1 MRKKFLLPLI
11 LWATMLVLFSCQKE
25 FENQNTNN
33 NQGELISKVNGWL
46 DKQKSPTQPNKAANI
61 DLLKENLN
69 FTELKFEDLNQSEK
83 FLIIPVNEDYETK
96 KNIDKKTVLV
106 LLLVMDKSTN
116 IIRGNLVLYSPEDN
130 HRLNEIPENTFF
142 KMYNNKSLECNGLF
156 NFLSVTGRKMYQ
168 REYKD
173 GKLHSFGYVK
183 ASNKKPDEASN
194 QAVARTETDCT
205 HYYYILTWWIDGVPV
220 YQEAIYLGSI
230 CAGGCDDPMNQT
242 LCPDDGGG
250 GGGGNGDGVEY
261 DACISAAVSGF
272 QSEANGTQAVSET
285 IGFDISIINEVTKN
299 KNPKWRI
306 LKGWSGWDLESQEVG
321 VIKLID
327 EQTNQWAWKSL
338 THGLISMVGSPPPG
352 VSVEYNQG
360 VGTPSFTSETAE
372 ATIVLYGGMS
382 LNFNVTYRLLC
393 NCPNL
398 PLVGQIPPVIRPYN
412 STAIWNSK
420 PI

>member
-1 MRKKFLLPLI
+1 MRKTFFLHPV
-11 LWATMLVLFSCQKE
+11 LWAAMVVLFSCQKE
-25 FENQNTNN
+25 IEKTNSN
-33 NQGELISKVNGWL
+33 DQLTKKVNSWL
-46 DKQKSPTQPNKAANI
+46 DNQKSPSQPNKAANI

-69 FTELKFEDLNQSEK
+69 FSEQRFEELNQNER
-83 FLIIPVNEDYETK
+83 FLVIPVNEGYEIK

-130 HRLNEIPENTFF
+130 QRLNNVPNYTFS
-142 KMYNNKSLECNGLF
+142 KMYNNKNLDCNGLF
-156 NFLSVTGRKMYQ
+156 NFLSVTGRRMYQ

-173 GKLHSFGYVK
+173 GKLRSFGYVK
-183 ASNKKPDEASN
+183 SSNKPDEASN

-250 GGGGNGDGVEY
+250 GGGGSGDGVEY
-261 DACISAAVSGF
+261 DACLSAAVSGF
-272 QSEANGTQAVSET
+272 QSEANGAQTVSET
-285 IGFDISIINEVTKN
+285 KGFDISIINEITKY

-306 LKGWSGWDLESQEVG
+306 LKGWSGWNLESQEIG
-321 VIKLID
+321 VIKLIN

-338 THGLISMVGSPPPG
+338 THGSISMVGSPPPG
-352 VSVEYNQG
+352 VSIEYNQG
-360 VGTPSFTSETAE
+360 VGTPSFTPETAA

-382 LNFNVTYRLLC
+382 LNYNVTYRLLC
-393 NCPNL
+393 DCPNL
-398 PLVGQIPPVIRPYN
+398 PFVNLIPPIIRSFT
-412 STAIWNSK
+412 STAIWDAN

>member
-1 MRKKFLLPLI
+1 
-11 LWATMLVLFSCQKE
+11 MLVLFSCQKE

-142 KMYNNKSLECNGLF
+142 EMYNNKSLECNGLF

-220 YQEAIYLGSI
+220 HQEAIYLGSI
-230 CAGGCDDPMNQT
+230 CTGGCDDPMNQT

-250 GGGGNGDGVEY
+250 GGGGVLGTEETCCIPDPNAQVSVTNGYESDWTCAGEGT
-261 DACISAAVSGF
+261 DPVSGNPTKTCLHTWSF
-272 QSEANGTQAVSET
+272 QHNHLLWYSWDFVSQT
-285 IGFDISIINEVTKN
+285 FA
-299 KNPKWRI
+299 
-306 LKGWSGWDLESQEVG
+306 DLEKISG
-321 VIKLID
+321 D
-327 EQTNQWAWKSL
+327 WYFKS
-338 THGLISMVGSPPPG
+338 TPTF
-352 VSVEYNQG
+352 QG
-360 VGTPSFTSETAE
+360 VTTSGQLPACVSSKCVSTSANISLGAHRRSGTLFLAYTIETKVGCFRWSQPRYDPYTAE
-372 ATIVLYGGMS
+372 ATL
-382 LNFNVTYRLLC
+382 
-393 NCPNL
+393 
-398 PLVGQIPPVIRPYN
+398 IPP
-412 STAIWNSK
+412 A
-420 PI
+420 